1 MSTLREVFN
10 SHNVQL
16 LDLPMN
22 EDKFIAALKQVGLFP
37 GNSLAKV
44 KAQPT
49 EAEAAQ
55 YFLDNII
62 DKAWMYDN
70 SNPLLDEL
78 LTVMK
83 KWYDPAIQSL
93 AYQIETGNAEGIV
106 YIIRL
111 WGTVNACIYK
121 LCNTCML

>member
-1 MSTLREVFN
+1 MSTLREVYN

-22 EDKFIAALKQVGLFP
+22 EAKFIAALEQVGLFP

-44 KAQPT
+44 KAQSTP
-49 EAEAAQ
+49 AEAAQ

-62 DKAWMYDN
+62 DKAWTDDDTN
-70 SNPLLDEL
+70 TQLDEL

-83 KWYDPAIQSL
+83 KWCDPAIQSL

-106 YIIRL
+106 YI
-111 WGTVNACIYK
+111 
-121 LCNTCML
+121 